1 MKLGIVIGVR
11 PEIVKMAPLIKLC
24 KSRNIEYFVIHT
36 GQHYSEEMDK
46 QFFEDLSLDT
56 PKYSLGVGSGSP
68 SKQIASMI
76 SLTEDV
82 LLHNKPDILLV
93 YGDSNSALGP
103 AIAASRLGIPIGHIE
118 AGLRSFDR
126 TMPEEINRIIV
137 DHISDYLFAPTEVCE
152 SQLLKE
158 GIPLEKIFVT
168 GNTVVDILFYI
179 KELASQKSDILQQ
192 YELKKKSYLVLTLHR
207 PRNVDDKEKLQSI
220 IQAIENLCIKYQIKV
235 VFPIHPRTKK
245 NIEKFGINLP
255 KDIIVL
261 NPLGYID
268 FINLENN
275 AKMIITDSGS
285 IQEEVCVLG
294 IPCITLRDNTERP
307 ESITV
312 GANILCSAKDL
323 IDAFNSQLNN
333 KCDWV
338 NPYGDGHASQRILEI
353 LEKNI

>member
-11 PEIVKMAPLIKLC
+11 PEIVKLAPLIKLC

-46 QFFEDLSLDT
+46 KFFEDLSLDT
-56 PKYSLGVGSGSP
+56 PNYSLGVGSGSP

-76 SLTEDV
+76 SMTEDV
-82 LLHNKPDILLV
+82 LLHNKPDVLLV
-93 YGDSNSALGP
+93 YGDSNSAVGP

-168 GNTVVDILFYI
+168 GNTIVDTLFYI
-179 KELASQKSDILQQ
+179 KELASHKSDILEQ

-207 PRNVDDKEKLQSI
+207 PGNVDDKEKLQSI
-220 IQAIENLCIKYQIKV
+220 IQAIGKLCIKYQIKV

-268 FINLENN
+268 FIHLENN

-285 IQEEVCVLG
+285 IHQRHEHDGFPNGPHRLVLLG
-294 IPCITLRDNTERP
+294 QY
-307 ESITV
+307 SI
-312 GANILCSAKDL
+312 
-323 IDAFNSQLNN
+323 
-333 KCDWV
+333 
-338 NPYGDGHASQRILEI
+338 E
-353 LEKNI
+353 